1 MTEKSKEKLIFEL
14 QDCNTK
20 INVIH
25 MAGQK
30 LGIITDPRTLAQE
43 IISILEKFLSY
54 EFCAVLLLN
63 DQGNT
68 LIPFAISSQG
78 QGPKFIEEDKAYIE
92 SHNIKAGK
100 GVVGWVAKYGET
112 IRSGD
117 VNKDKRYYSLRDNI
131 HSELCVPLTIDNSI
145 IGVVNIETSKL
156 DAYSVTDQLVLEAI
170 SSQIAISI
178 TNAKMF
184 KEIQEYN
191 IELSNQII
199 KRTEIEKELI
209 DAKEKAEES
218 NRLKS
223 AFLANMSHEIRTPM
237 NGILGFAGL
246 LKEPNLSG
254 ELQQS
259 YIKIIEKSGA
269 RMLNIINDIVSISRI
284 ESGLVEINLKELY
297 INEQL
302 EYLYNFFKHRVENK
316 KIDFSFKSSMPL
328 KNSIV
333 QTDPEKF
340 MSIFSNLIK
349 NAIKYTEK
357 GLIEFGYNIK
367 GNFYEFYVKDYGIG
381 IPEDRQGAIFERFVQ
396 ADIEDKMA
404 RQGAGLGLSI
414 SKAYVEML
422 GGKIWVKSEE
432 GKGSVF
438 YFTLP
443 YPTETIKEN
452 KSKKEI
458 SIPAEATPIKK
469 LKIVITED
477 DEASAQLISI
487 ISQSIVKEII
497 NVSNGKEAVEACRN
511 HPDIDMVLMDIQM
524 PEMNGYEA
532 TREIRKFNKDI
543 IIIAQTAFAMVGDKE
558 KALASGCNEYLSK
571 PIIRNELFSIIK
583 QYFIDKQ

>member
-156 DAYSVTDQLVLEAI
+156 DAYSETDQLVLEAI

-487 ISQSIVKEII
+487 IFQSIVKEII